1 VVLLPLLPLLV
12 DIGPGLAESAVAF
25 MLKYAMMITIPWIA
39 QITKSGARESR
50 VLPFNGLK
58 Q

>member
-1 VVLLPLLPLLV
+1 LGVLV
-12 DIGPGLAESAVAF
+12 DIGQHLAESAVAF
-25 MLKYAMMITIPWIA
+25 MQKDAMMITIPAIIAWII
-39 QITKSGARESR
+39 QSGARESR